1 MITGDINLFFPP
13 PPSRSKVRIG
23 SNLIQK
29 KCGKSILSYTTFPRI
44 VWIGSS
50 SSPYPGLSI
59 FHCFTV
65 LSSPTWKEWKKD
77 VWFNKNTLFYLTRC
91 LCNLVQETLKTR
103 MDYQT
108 YKNKALSL
116 FTIHFYTYKKVGFTC
131 HNISLRT
138 DKVHMHGLAG
148 KKLTFFT
155 IVHMV
160 PGFGFVLRT
169 VLTEPMF
176 WLLLNSACTI
186 IILDTPISK

>member
-1 MITGDINLFFPP
+1 MTTERSDQFPGEGWLVQTDLSSLCWHLRYFSPVTLKINTITFWKYFKSAIKNFDAITLQHTMITGDINLFFPP

-77 VWFNKNTLFYLTRC
+77 VWFNKNTFC
-91 LCNLVQETLKTR
+91 
-103 MDYQT
+103 
-108 YKNKALSL
+108 
-116 FTIHFYTYKKVGFTC
+116 F
-131 HNISLRT
+131 
-138 DKVHMHGLAG
+138 
-148 KKLTFFT
+148 
-155 IVHMV
+155 
-160 PGFGFVLRT
+160 
-169 VLTEPMF
+169 
-176 WLLLNSACTI
+176 
-186 IILDTPISK
+186 ILPDVCAT